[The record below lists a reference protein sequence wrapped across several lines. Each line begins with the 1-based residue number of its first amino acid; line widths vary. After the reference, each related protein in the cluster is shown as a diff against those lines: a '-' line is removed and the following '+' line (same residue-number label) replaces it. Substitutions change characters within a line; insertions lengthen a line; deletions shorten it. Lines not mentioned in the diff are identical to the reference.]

1 MRKKRVVLVVLGAC
15 VLLAT
20 NFVSL
25 AICRFHARDHKHHS
39 HSPEFSLPCLVLAL
53 NESNIDPSA
62 KKCKPFVAP
71 LFTEAELDFVSPE
84 TRKKILHPQLLSFA
98 ATSPTMPA

>member
-20 NFVSL
+20 NFVSR
-25 AICRFHARDHKHHS
+25 AIGRYHKHHR